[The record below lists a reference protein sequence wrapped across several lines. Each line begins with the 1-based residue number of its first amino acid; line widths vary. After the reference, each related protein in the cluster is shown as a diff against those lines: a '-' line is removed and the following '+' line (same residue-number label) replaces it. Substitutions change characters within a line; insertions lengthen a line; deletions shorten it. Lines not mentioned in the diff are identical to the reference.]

1 MSREVLIVDDEAEFA
16 SILVKVL
23 KRRGFTAHL
32 SPTGERALAMLEE
45 RPYSVVLLDVKMPGI
60 GGLEV
65 LARIKQSLP
74 GTQVI
79 LMTGHL
85 AAGDEERSVAGGAF
99 AFLLKPYPTEQLV
112 GVIEAAERAAGEVAC
127 GCTGAPP
134 SSDVRG
140 MP

>member
-1 MSREVLIVDDEAEFA
+1 VNREVLIVDDEAEFA

-32 SPTGERALAMLEE
+32 APTGERALAMLRE
-45 RPYSVVLLDVKMPGI
+45 RAYSVVLLDVKMPGI

-65 LARIKQSLP
+65 LARIKQALP

-112 GVIEAAERAAGEVAC
+112 AVIEAAERAADEAGR
-127 GCTGAPP
+127 GCTGALP
-134 SSDVRG
+134 SSDAQET
-140 MP
+140 P